1 MRKNIKNV
9 STLIDRY
16 GYYAYLIRLNKS
28 IKCNCMNPVTKDA
41 DCKCKKCLGTGY
53 KIHISKV
60 FLASREVNEQ
70 ESNKIQ
76 GFSAT
81 PKIMYMKGYVEVH
94 KDDIIVDTENAF
106 TVLETQ
112 HHRGT
117 SGYQAFTRCV
127 CPDMKLNKSLFIKL
141 FKEVLNDYLSKHDND
156 KQ

>member
-9 STLIDRY
+9 NCLIDRY

-28 IKCNCMNPVTKDA
+28 IKCNCHNPITKDA
-41 DCKCKKCLGTGY
+41 DPACKKCLGTGF
-53 KIHISKV
+53 KITISRV

-81 PKIMYMKGYVEVH
+81 PKIMYLKGYVEVN
-94 KDDIIVDTENAF
+94 KDDIIVDSENAF
-106 TVLETQ
+106 TVLERQ

-117 SGYQAFTRCV
+117 HGYQAFTRCV
-127 CPDMKLNKSLFIKL
+127 SFDMKLNKALFIKM
-141 FKEVLNDYLSKHDND
+141 FKEVLNEYLSNHDNQ
-156 KQ
+156 KR